1 MDPGQV
7 DEWSRYTRE
16 SESVYK
22 GQRSDEHGLLRCLGR
37 ATGDY
42 AASSVLVSVRGGAW
56 TDVRNQTFKNERKK
70 MPEKEW
76 GEEENEARLV
86 KRIENS
92 RRKKSTVSTA
102 SERRKN
108 WP

>member
-1 MDPGQV
+1 MSTACSGAQA
-7 DEWSRYTRE
+7 ER
-16 SESVYK
+16 
-22 GQRSDEHGLLRCLGR
+22 
-37 ATGDY
+37 
-42 AASSVLVSVRGGAW
+42 LVVMLPRQCERRW
-56 TDVRNQTFKNERKK
+56 TDVRTETCKNERRK

>member
-1 MDPGQV
+1 MSGADTPERARACTRDRGAISTACSGAQAERLVIMLPGQC
-7 DEWSRYTRE
+7 ER
-16 SESVYK
+16 
-22 GQRSDEHGLLRCLGR
+22 RCM
-37 ATGDY
+37 
-42 AASSVLVSVRGGAW
+42 
-56 TDVRNQTFKNERKK
+56 DVRNETFKNERRK

-86 KRIENS
+86 KRVENS